1 MPAALRGEN
10 DMSHCVTLSRAVAL
24 AIPVTLGA
32 WTVQAADLIQTAEQ
46 VGRFNSFLG
55 LLEAAGMADMLKRE
69 GPFTVFAPTDEAFA
83 QIPPGTL
90 DRLLAEDELLQKA
103 MQSHIV
109 PDSAIAA
116 GELLGQAVEVATL
129 GGGTLAIDGT
139 TGIIFLVPI
148 EVSVTEVEGQTILE
162 QKIVATPIFAS
173 VVESLRDSGAGPD
186 HTATPVEQEPMGVA
200 TVIEPDIGADNGVI
214 HGIDLLL
221 LPSEVLRS
229 L

>member
-1 MPAALRGEN
+1 
-10 DMSHCVTLSRAVAL
+10 MSHCATLSRAAAL

-46 VGRFNSFLG
+46 VGRFNGFLG

-83 QIPPGTL
+83 QLPPGTL

-103 MQSHIV
+103 VQSHIV
-109 PDSAIAA
+109 TDAALLA

-139 TGIIFLVPI
+139 SGAIFLVPI
-148 EVSVTEVEGQTILE
+148 EVSVTEIEGQTVVE
-162 QKIVATPIFAS
+162 QMSVGMPIS
-173 VVESLRDSGAGPD
+173 VIVVESPQDSDAGTG
-186 HTATPVEQEPMGVA
+186 HTTTPVEQEPLGVA
-200 TVIEPDIGADNGVI
+200 TVIEPDIAADNGVI

-229 L
+229 F

>member
-1 MPAALRGEN
+1 
-10 DMSHCVTLSRAVAL
+10 MSHCVTLSRAVAL

-32 WTVQAADLIQTAEQ
+32 WTVQAADLIQTAKQ
-46 VGRFNSFLG
+46 VGRFNSFLTV
-55 LLEAAGMADMLKRE
+55 LEATGIADVLERE

-83 QIPPGTL
+83 RIPPGTL
-90 DRLLAEDELLQKA
+90 DRLLAEDELLQKVV
-103 MQSHIV
+103 QSHIV
-109 PDSAIAA
+109 PDAAIAA
-116 GELLGQAVEVATL
+116 GNLLAQAVEVATL

-162 QKIVATPIFAS
+162 QNSGARPICS
-173 VVESLRDSGAGPD
+173 IVVESSQESIAGTGY
-186 HTATPVEQEPMGVA
+186 TATPVEQEPMGVA

-221 LPSEVLRS
+221 LPSEVLQS
-229 L
+229 F